1 MSRTLVPALLVV
13 LTAAAGP
20 VPASEAEKEAPPRVY
35 TNADLERMYG
45 PPSRR
50 GGEAVEYDRALF
62 GEEALNALLEGEE
75 KTLPARRANAEKA
88 YVAARDRV
96 DYLRHK
102 IAYTRNPLTPPVQLT
117 EEDREAERGMG
128 AMDKV
133 ARAEGQ
139 LEEAEAALAHAEK
152 VLRELGG
159 TPPPRTA
166 REPRGVRVITV
177 TGERDALPED

>member
-1 MSRTLVPALLVV
+1 MSRTLVPTLLLV
-13 LTAAAGP
+13 LMALAGP
-20 VPASEAEKEAPPRVY
+20 VPAAEDDKDAPPKVY

-45 PPSRR
+45 SPSRR

-62 GEEALNALLEGEE
+62 GEEALNALLEGEDE
-75 KTLPARRANAEKA
+75 TLPARRANAEKA
-88 YVAARDRV
+88 YAAARDRV
-96 DYLRHK
+96 DYLKHK
-102 IAYTRNPLTPPVQLT
+102 IAYTRNPLTTPVQLT
-117 EEDREAERGMG
+117 EEDRKAEEGMG

-139 LEEAEAALAHAEK
+139 LEEAEAALAHAES

-166 REPRGVRVITV
+166 REPRGARMITV
-177 TGERDALPED
+177 TGERDELPED